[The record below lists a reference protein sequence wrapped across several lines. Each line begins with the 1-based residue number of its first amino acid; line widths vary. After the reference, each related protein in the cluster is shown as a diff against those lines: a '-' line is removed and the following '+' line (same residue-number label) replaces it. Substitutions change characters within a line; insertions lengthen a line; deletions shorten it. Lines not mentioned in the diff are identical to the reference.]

1 VLNQRALIAAVIAAS
16 GLAASASAQ
25 TQQWNNPFG
34 GVWGAASN
42 WTPENV
48 PDAVSEFAVIA
59 IPGTYT
65 VILDLNPTVGG
76 ITIGNPNATLEV
88 PNTRQLISL
97 GVSNTGWI
105 VVNPTAGGSATT
117 LRIDGGGVL
126 DGSGTIVLNA
136 SAANITTATLQ
147 ANGGTATHGA
157 GHTVRG
163 AGRITGPWV
172 NNGLIS
178 ADMAEKPL
186 ELSSGDKTN
195 NAMMR
200 AAGGGVLR
208 LIGITVAQGPAGQ
221 IIADGGEV
229 ALSNAR
235 VDGGT
240 LEAVNGGFFSASSTS
255 TLSGVALTGPLG
267 LANTGMLIVDAAGLT
282 NDGQITVNTT
292 AGGSAATLRIDG
304 GVIDGSGT
312 IVLNASAANIATAVL
327 HANVTTATHG
337 AGHTIRG
344 AGRIIGPWV
353 NNGLISAD
361 MAEKPLELS
370 SGDKTNNAMMRS
382 TGGGVL
388 QLSGITVAQ
397 GPAGQVVADGG
408 EVVLSNARVDGGT
421 LEAVNGGVVTSTG
434 TSTLSGVALTG
445 PLGLANTGMLIVDAA
460 GLTNDG
466 QITVNTTA
474 GGSAATLRID
484 GGVIDGSGTI
494 VLNASAANIAT
505 AVLHANGAATFG
517 PGQTIAGRGRVTG
530 SHLLHGTIA
539 PGSATA
545 AGFIEVGNAL
555 TLTET
560 STVAIKVGGLAP
572 TEFDRS
578 GGSGAKAIDGRL
590 VVTLLDDYIPSGT
603 TLYDIVT
610 GSSITGEFA
619 ELDLPTLPGGRRMHV
634 GYAPTAVR
642 LTACASDWNV
652 DGSVNSNDISAFL
665 TSWLGSVGEGGLYAD
680 FNGDGAVN
688 SNDISAFLTAW
699 LSAIQGGC

>member
-327 HANVTTATHG
+327 HAN
-337 AGHTIRG
+337 
-344 AGRIIGPWV
+344 
-353 NNGLISAD
+353 
-361 MAEKPLELS
+361 
-370 SGDKTNNAMMRS
+370 
-382 TGGGVL
+382 
-388 QLSGITVAQ
+388 
-397 GPAGQVVADGG
+397 
-408 EVVLSNARVDGGT
+408 
-421 LEAVNGGVVTSTG
+421 
-434 TSTLSGVALTG
+434 
-445 PLGLANTGMLIVDAA
+445 
-460 GLTNDG
+460 
-466 QITVNTTA
+466 
-474 GGSAATLRID
+474 
-484 GGVIDGSGTI
+484 
-494 VLNASAANIAT
+494 
-505 AVLHANGAATFG
+505 GAATFG